1 MNFIKNIKELQEVTG
16 YCMQQSK
23 GQRRSTPFGWM
34 AGEPP
39 RGCEIFI
46 GRIPRY
52 VYEDILIP
60 VFSSVGVIYELRLMM
75 DFSGSNRGYAFLKYA
90 TRAQAVAAVTL
101 LDRYEILAGHRIGVV
116 MSYDNCHLFL
126 HDIPI
131 NKTKKE
137 ILNEL
142 NQCLKGVIDVTL
154 YKHSDDQGSKKGY
167 AVVEFESHREAAMAR
182 RLLVPGLVRL
192 FNQVVKVEWAEMQ
205 PGNDK
210 EGSQPVS

>member
-1 MNFIKNIKELQEVTG
+1 MDYIKNISYLETVTG
-16 YCMQQSK
+16 YFMDQKK
-23 GQRRSTPFGWM
+23 GQRRSIPPGRV
-34 AGEPP
+34 GPEPP

-60 VFSSVGVIYELRLMM
+60 VFSTVGLIYELRLMM

-90 TRAQAVAAVTL
+90 DRAQAVAAVTL

-116 MSYDNCHLFL
+116 ISQDNCHLFL
-126 HDIPI
+126 RDVPI
-131 NKTKKE
+131 LKTKKE
-137 ILNEL
+137 FLNEV
-142 NQCLKGVIDVTL
+142 NQHLKGVVDVTL
-154 YKHSDDQGSKKGY
+154 YKHSNECSKKGY
-167 AVVEFESHREAAMAR
+167 AVVEFDSHRAASMGR

-205 PGNDK
+205 LVNDN
-210 EGSQPVS
+210 GSKPVS